1 MKKSY
6 LWSGLGMIAL
16 GLVCLAA
23 VFLNMPLASIFAGLF
38 GAFTVPGAMQVY
50 RYAKYSSPKRAAE
63 YQERLDQEQ
72 IDMRDERK
80 EMLRNKAGRIAYIL
94 GLAAVSVSML
104 VFSFLGK
111 LGVLDEAV
119 TRLVILFLAGYLFFQ
134 LIAGWVVYG
143 LLEKKY

>member
-80 EMLRNKAGRIAYIL
+80 EMLRNKAGRITYTL